1 MKQFLPLA
9 LGCLLATT
17 CLAQSAS
24 RIRLLSNWDDPTL
37 TTVGGFG
44 PQQYSACWGMA
55 LNGREYA
62 ILGSLEYTHIFDV
75 TNPAAPKEI
84 SKVKGVNCI
93 WREFKTYKN
102 RIYVANDCGGGLQ
115 IIDMSHAPDTI
126 TKTYDSKLLVSSMHT
141 ITLDTVSGRI
151 YGNSSPVVLD
161 VRDNPDKPKL
171 LSNAP
176 HPCGYAHDTYVRNDT
191 LYASAADNGFCI
203 YDYKDPKAPKLI
215 ASTST
220 GGYNHNNWLTKDGR
234 YAYYTEEIPDG
245 RPIRIVDLKD
255 MRNGSIEVVGS
266 FFDQLIPATSPTAIR
281 AIPHNIYIK
290 DDLLFNSQYED
301 GLLVYDIAKPLQPRL
316 IGWYDTY
323 PQNTKYEQYK
333 GCWGNY
339 PWLPSGNLIVS
350 DMQNGLFMLQLE
362 TSATHAAPDPA
373 TTIEVFPN
381 PARDFCQVLTK
392 ETGVS
397 WQYQIS
403 DLQGRTLQS
412 GAQTTRLDLSG
423 LSQGAYLL
431 RVQLE
436 TGQIV
441 TKKMVKL

>member
-1 MKQFLPLA
+1 MKQFLTFA
-9 LGCLLATT
+9 LGCLLCAPIF
-17 CLAQSAS
+17 AQSAS
-24 RIRLLSNWDDPTL
+24 KIRLLSNWDDPTL

-55 LNGREYA
+55 LNGHEYA

-75 TNPAAPKEI
+75 TNPEAPKEVGKI
-84 SKVKGVNCI
+84 KGVNCI

-126 TKTYDSKLLVSSMHT
+126 VKTYDSKLLVSSMHT

-161 VRDNPDKPKL
+161 VSADPDKPKL
-171 LSNAP
+171 LSNTP

-191 LYASAADNGFCI
+191 LYASAANNGFCI
-203 YDYKDPKAPKLI
+203 YDYKDAKAPKLI
-215 ASTST
+215 ASVST
-220 GGYNHNNWLTKDGR
+220 NGYNHNNWLTRDGR

-245 RPIRIVDLKD
+245 RPIRIVDLKE
-255 MRNGSIEVVGS
+255 MRSGSIEVVGG
-266 FFDQLIPATSPTAIR
+266 FFDQLLSATSPSAIK

-301 GLLVYDIAKPLQPRL
+301 GLLVYDISKPLQPRL

-323 PQNTKYEQYK
+323 PQNSKYEQYK

-339 PWLPSGNLIVS
+339 PWLPSGNIIAS
-350 DMQNGLFMLQLE
+350 DMQNGLLMLKLE
-362 TSATHAAPDPA
+362 MSSTQTSPPLVESV
-373 TTIEVFPN
+373 EVFPN
-381 PARDFCQVLTK
+381 PSRDYYQVSIKGTDK
-392 ETGVS
+392 A

-403 DLQGRTLQS
+403 DLQGRVLQN
-412 GAQTTRLDLSG
+412 GGQVTRLDLRA
-423 LSQGAYLL
+423 LPQGAYLL
-431 RVQLE
+431 RIQFE
-436 TGQIV
+436 TGAV
-441 TKKMVKL
+441 MTKQLVKI